1 MHVQK
6 AAEWWRTAGLWHFF
20 PLRASKLQRC
30 ITISSFPGIYFTRNF
45 QMACVTNAIYC
56 ILLFIFFHR
65 LTFEMHPG
73 TVHRV
78 CLAGVVCTDE
88 CPSVLISNTWVL
100 LAKPWLKWSI
110 GNYLPIPWTWLTKAR
125 NVLQINSYE
134 CMGIKP
140 LVLGKGGATTHR
152 LQGVSPKIFGKSLT
166 VQEQLYIQTMSK
178 WKKKGSCYSC
188 SLWQFEVIS
197 PSSSGYNWKK

>member
-1 MHVQK
+1 MLSI
-6 AAEWWRTAGLWHFF
+6 AFYY
-20 PLRASKLQRC
+20 
-30 ITISSFPGIYFTRNF
+30 SSFSTDWHLR
-45 QMACVTNAIYC
+45 
-56 ILLFIFFHR
+56 
-65 LTFEMHPG
+65 
-73 TVHRV
+73 
-78 CLAGVVCTDE
+78 CTQGLCTE
-88 CPSVLISNTWVL
+88 YVWQEWCALMNVPSVLISNTWVL

-152 LQGVSPKIFGKSLT
+152 LQGVSPKIFGRSLT

-178 WKKKGSCYSC
+178 WKKKGCCYSC

-197 PSSSGYNWKK
+197 PSSSGYNWKNNPYRSSSICA